1 MNTYSNE
8 QTKNLCREIKKLIL
22 KLEESIKEGEN
33 RIQIEIEELERPP
46 AGICKSR
53 PNSAHNYWISGLRT
67 KHVWYRTH
75 N

>member
-1 MNTYSNE
+1 MNTYSNK

-22 KLEESIKEGEN
+22 ELEESIKEGEN

-46 AGICKSR
+46 AGIRKSR
-53 PNSAHNYWISGLRT
+53 PNSAHNYWIGGLRT
-67 KHVWYRTH
+67 NHVWYRTH